1 MKWAAAEE
9 TFPFTSAMTLSNPE
23 AYPDYKLPLQLVTVD
38 QRIELD
44 EVDSESA
51 IEITDPDAISYK
63 CKLLLCGCTD
73 LDKHVGWDKA
83 FDAMKEKP
91 WVPELGA
98 GRRPLEMELSQ
109 SQLLFAP
116 GELALT
122 RAKKINK
129 RNYRVVKQVLDAC
142 NKN

>member
-1 MKWAAAEE
+1 MAARSFFSTHMEE
-9 TFPFTSAMTLSNPE
+9 SVIRPLAATLALIPNRHAWIWSE
-23 AYPDYKLPLQLVTVD
+23 
-38 QRIELD
+38 RIELD

-63 CKLLLCGCTD
+63 CKLLVCDCTD

-83 FDAMKEKP
+83 FDAMKGKP

-142 NKN
+142 KKN